1 MIQVE
6 DFKGALKALLA
17 ETFGALPSNAGY
29 FLDSGR
35 DGFLTALENVSAE
48 IASQSIHPGNATI
61 AAHCEHVNF
70 ILDVVRNPEIDWAGS
85 WHISTVNEAEWQAVR
100 ATLRQ
105 RYEALVNAIDTM
117 PEWNGNY
124 VGGALILLTHCA
136 YHLGEVRQML
146 SVLLPRK

>member
-6 DFKGALKALLA
+6 DFKGALKTLLA
-17 ETFGALPSNAGY
+17 ETFGVLPSNEGY

-35 DGFLTALENVSAE
+35 DGFLTTLENVSAE
-48 IASQSIHPGNATI
+48 IASQSIRPGNATI

-70 ILDVVRNPEIDWAGS
+70 ILDVVRNPEIDWPGS

-105 RYEALVNAIDTM
+105 RYEALINAIDTM

-124 VGGALILLTHCA
+124 VGGALILLTHCT

-146 SVLLPRK
+146 SVLLPRQ